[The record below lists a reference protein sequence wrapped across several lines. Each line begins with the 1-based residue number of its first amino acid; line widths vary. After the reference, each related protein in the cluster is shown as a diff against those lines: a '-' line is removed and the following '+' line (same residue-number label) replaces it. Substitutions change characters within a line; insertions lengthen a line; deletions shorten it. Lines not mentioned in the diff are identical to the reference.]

1 MLLSSYCSEVA
12 SSIVCPSFIFSR
24 PQEGRES
31 RLRYVSTRGTAP
43 ILKFEDVVLTGLA
56 LDGGLYVPEVWPRFS
71 AEQLRAMQGLSYSQI
86 AFQIMKPFVDG
97 AIDDV
102 ALQSIIDHAYEG
114 FSHPE
119 VAPLRQL
126 EKNLFLLELFHGPTL
141 AFKDFALQVLGR
153 IFDHILARRGE
164 RVTIVGATSGDT
176 GSAAI
181 EACRGRDAL
190 EIFILHPKGRVS
202 DIQRRQMTT
211 VAESNVHNLAVEG
224 TFDDCQGLVKDMFND
239 LEFRAEQN
247 LSAVNSINWARIMAQ
262 IVYYVSSAL
271 RLGAP
276 DQSIAYAVP
285 TGNFGDIF
293 AGYVASK
300 IGLPIERLIIGTNT
314 NDILT
319 RFLETGEMETSNV
332 IPTISP
338 AMDIQVSSNFERLL
352 FDIHG
357 GDGHAVS
364 EAMSVFREN
373 GKMIVAPEILK
384 AIHKL
389 FYAARLKDEGTRRQ
403 IKATYEASG
412 VIVDPHTAVG
422 LHAAMM
428 CTEDLSVPVVALSTA
443 HPAKFPVPVEE
454 AIGVY
459 PKLPPGLKDLLDR
472 SESFDTLPNNLGVIQ
487 SFIRERTSNL

>member
-1 MLLSSYCSEVA
+1 M
-12 SSIVCPSFIFSR
+12 
-24 PQEGRES
+24 
-31 RLRYVSTRGTAP
+31 STRGAAP

-56 LDGGLYVPEVWPRFS
+56 RDGGLYVPEVWPQFS
-71 AEQLRAMQGLSYSQI
+71 AAQLRAMQGLSYPEI
-86 AFQIMKPFVDG
+86 AFQIMKPFVVG

-102 ALQSIIDHAYEG
+102 ALKSIIDRSYEG

-126 EKNLFLLELFHGPTL
+126 DKELFLLELFHGPTL
-141 AFKDFALQVLGR
+141 AFKDFALQVLGW
-153 IFDHILARRGE
+153 IFDHILTRRGE

-181 EACRGRDAL
+181 EACRGREAI

-202 DIQRRQMTT
+202 DIQRCQMTT
-211 VAESNVHNLAVEG
+211 VTESNVHNIAVEG
-224 TFDDCQGLVKDMFND
+224 TFDDCQDLVKDMFND
-239 LEFRAEQN
+239 FEFRAEQN

-276 DQSIAYAVP
+276 EQSIAYAVP

-319 RFLETGEMETSNV
+319 RFLETGEMKTSSV
-332 IPTISP
+332 VPTTSP

-352 FDIHG
+352 FDTYG
-357 GDGHAVS
+357 RNGRAVS
-364 EAMSVFREN
+364 EAMTLFRKN
-373 GKMIVAPEILK
+373 GKMIATPEILK
-384 AIHKL
+384 DIQNQ
-389 FYAARLKDEGTRRQ
+389 FSAARLEDEGTRRQ
-403 IKATYEASG
+403 IKETFEASG
-412 VIVDPHTAVG
+412 IIVDPHTAVG
-422 LHAAMM
+422 LHAAIK
-428 CTEDLSVPVVALSTA
+428 CTDDLSVPVVALSTA
-443 HPAKFPVPVEE
+443 HPAKFPAAVEE

-459 PKLPPGLKDLLDR
+459 PKLPPGLTDLLDR
-472 SESFDTLPNNLGVIQ
+472 PESLEILPNELAVIQ
-487 SFIRERTSNL
+487 SFIRDRT

>member
-1 MLLSSYCSEVA
+1 M
-12 SSIVCPSFIFSR
+12 
-24 PQEGRES
+24 
-31 RLRYVSTRGTAP
+31 STRGAAP

-56 LDGGLYVPEVWPRFS
+56 RDGGLYVPEVWPEFS
-71 AEQLRAMQGLSYSQI
+71 AEQLRAMQGFSYSEI

-97 AIDDV
+97 AIDDI
-102 ALQSIIDHAYEG
+102 ALKSIIDHAYGG

-119 VAPLRQL
+119 VAPLKQL
-126 EKNLFLLELFHGPTL
+126 EKDLFLLELFHGPTL

-153 IFDHILARRGE
+153 IFNHILARRGE

-181 EACRGRDAL
+181 EACRGREAI

-211 VAESNVHNLAVEG
+211 VIESNVHNIAVEG
-224 TFDDCQGLVKDMFND
+224 TFDDCQDLVKDMFND
-239 LEFRAEQN
+239 FEFRAEQK

-276 DQSIAYAVP
+276 DQSVAYAVP

-332 IPTISP
+332 VPTISP

-352 FDIHG
+352 FDIYG
-357 GDGHAVS
+357 RNGHAVR
-364 EAMSVFREN
+364 EAMTVFREN
-373 GKMIVAPEILK
+373 GKMSTTPEIL
-384 AIHKL
+384 AGIHEL
-389 FYAARLKDEGTRRQ
+389 FAAARLGDEGTRRQ
-403 IKATYEASG
+403 IKATYEASSI
-412 VIVDPHTAVG
+412 IVDPHTAVG
-422 LHAAMM
+422 LHAAKM
-428 CTEDLSVPVVALSTA
+428 CTDDIFVPVVALSTA
-443 HPAKFPVPVEE
+443 HPAKFPVAVEE

-459 PKLPPGLKDLLDR
+459 PKLPTGLNDLLHR
-472 SESFDTLPNNLGVIQ
+472 YERFDTLPNKLGVIQ
-487 SFIRERTSNL
+487 SFIRDRTTDL